1 MIEMSGQWEA
11 YSTYFADGLPY
22 GEIICSIFIIGL
34 CALGVI
40 VARRMYSKL

>member
-1 MIEMSGQWEA
+1 MSEWSQYAG
-11 YSTYFADGLPY
+11 YFADGIPY
-22 GEIICSIFIIGL
+22 GDIICSIFIIGL